1 MVQAFKSTAN
11 PPGGVSKTP
20 FDNKPGEE
28 DEAATVLISM
38 TRVKKALSI
47 PVGQPGGDAKPP
59 LDSGRSKSRP
69 RGASPAS
76 RGKPLEEQ
84 IKDTVTKVDPS
95 RFNEQTKDLLASINK
110 YLK

>member
-20 FDNKPGEE
+20 FTGEE

-47 PVGQPGGDAKPP
+47 PVG
-59 LDSGRSKSRP
+59 
-69 RGASPAS
+69 
-76 RGKPLEEQ
+76 
-84 IKDTVTKVDPS
+84 
-95 RFNEQTKDLLASINK
+95 
-110 YLK
+110 